1 MDGYKFWISIK
12 GTHIHLSIGL
22 TTTSAAYTHH
32 TSIDIKMSGSPQEER
47 TSPSCEKSLSGSSTD
62 SNLGGTDYFQAGQ
75 DLSHWEDSQIFDA
88 TEKTQP
94 LSGGSPA
101 SKISHSPDFFHGSQ
115 DDSLELYTTA
125 SEDIFSSKK
134 AANISEDL
142 FATEEEILSSIQ
154 SKDESYSQDISTQEL
169 YTHELYS
176 DDSIPDTQDSIPDT
190 QEETKARCARLNKFA
205 TSFHKDSIL
214 HLQNLAQPIKPDLDV
229 IEYRYVVLC
238 SQMIEKYIASK
249 FPNDPKERNQLR
261 NKIQRY
267 RENLFGTYIDQCDE
281 DSLDEPQPGTS
292 GLNSKRPMSEKTTSP
307 QKKVRKDDSDHS
319 DLCDYDLD

>member
-1 MDGYKFWISIK
+1 MDGYKYWISIK
-12 GTHIHLSIGL
+12 RTHIHLSIGL

-75 DLSHWEDSQIFDA
+75 DLSHWGDSQNFDA

-94 LSGGSPA
+94 LSGSSPA

-190 QEETKARCARLNKFA
+190 QEEIKARTARLNKFA

-281 DSLDEPQPGTS
+281 DNLDEPQPGTS
-292 GLNSKRPMSEKTTSP
+292 GLNSKRPMLEKITSP
-307 QKKVRKDDSDHS
+307 QKSQKR
-319 DLCDYDLD
+319 